1 MPATKA
7 RDVILEI
14 LRNTDGEWSGKTK
27 LFKAFYFAHLYYAT
41 DRPGMLTDWPIARM
55 PEGPGIDRSKVLFDE
70 LVAEGL
76 LTIEQIHEGP
86 YPEHRYRLT
95 DAGMRAARPPA
106 AAKAAIE
113 KAATF
118 CHCKTGAEL
127 SNLTH
132 VHSRSWKE
140 GKDGDLLNIDIDTM
154 SDEEYEECRNGVK
167 QMSYLLPEIFEE
179 KSA

>member
-7 RDVILEI
+7 QNVILEI

-27 LFKAFYFAHLYYAT
+27 LFKAFYLAHLYYAT

-55 PEGPGIDRSKVLFDE
+55 PEGPGIDQSKKLFDE
-70 LVAEGL
+70 LLDQGL

-95 DAGMRAARPPA
+95 DAGKTAPRPPA
-106 AAKAAIE
+106 AAQAAIE

-118 CHCKTGAEL
+118 CHCKTRAEL
-127 SNLTH
+127 SELTH
-132 VHSRSWKE
+132 ELSRSWKE
-140 GKDGDLLNIDIDTM
+140 GKDGDLLNIYIDTM
-154 SDEEYEECRNGVK
+154 SDEEYEACRNNVE
-167 QMSYLLPEIFEE
+167 QMSCLLPEIFEGQ
-179 KSA
+179 SA